1 VKTMPK
7 DLRTWLKDLED
18 RIPGEPL
25 RVSKAVIPSSFEVAS
40 ILHQLEEKGNLKAV
54 LFEKVIS
61 IKGEPTDFR
70 LLSHAFTTREKLA
83 VSLGVN
89 DASRVGLFEKFLD
102 LSREK
107 RKVQIIPPAQA
118 PVREIIIREESL
130 DLADLPIMRHNF
142 HDGGPYLTPV
152 IVARVPGGERH
163 NTSWNRMMYI
173 DAHHL
178 AIYMS
183 PRHLWMYFQEAE
195 AAGRSLPVVVVL
207 GHHVAFMLSASALTP
222 LDEDEYEVAG
232 GILGEP
238 LRVVASEVYGQEL
251 LVPADA
257 EAVVEG
263 EILSQRRS
271 IEGPFGEFT
280 GYIGPQRLSWL
291 FRARAIT
298 RRRHPIV
305 HCAFAAHLDHLY
317 AHFPIEASIF
327 QRVKQ
332 AVAGVKDMTWLDSGG
347 PFHLVISMKKR
358 TEGEPMRA
366 AMAALSASNFIK
378 HVIVVDEDVD
388 PGNAREVMWA
398 IATCC
403 QADSSITVLN
413 NIQGQVLDPSLRE
426 DIKGAG
432 MVFDATRPADR
443 PYPPRAG
450 LPPEILK
457 KFNLNDYLD
466 IS

>member
-1 VKTMPK
+1 MPK
-7 DLRTWLKDLED
+7 DLRTWLKDLAD

-25 RVSKAVIPSSFEVAS
+25 RVSKAVTPSSFEVAS
-40 ILHQLEEKGNLKAV
+40 ILQQLEEKGDLRAV
-54 LFEKVIS
+54 LFEKVTS
-61 IKGEPTDFR
+61 IKGKPTDFR
-70 LLSHAFTTREKLA
+70 LLSHTFTTPQKMA
-83 VSLGVN
+83 VSLGAN
-89 DASRVGLFEKFLD
+89 DTTRVGLFEKILD
-102 LSREK
+102 LSRQQK
-107 RKVQIIPPAQA
+107 KVQMISPAEA
-118 PVREIIIREESL
+118 PVKEIVIPEESL

-152 IVARVPGGERH
+152 VVARPSGAERH

-173 DAHHL
+173 DSHHL

-195 AAGRSLPVVVVL
+195 AAGRSLPVAVVL
-207 GHHVAFMLSASALTP
+207 GHHVAFMLSASALAP
-222 LDEDEYEVAG
+222 LDEDEYELAG
-232 GILGEP
+232 GFLGEP
-238 LRVVASEVYGQEL
+238 LRVVPSEVYGKEL

-257 EAVVEG
+257 EVVIEG
-263 EILSQRRS
+263 EILPQRRS

-298 RRRHPIV
+298 HRSHPIV

-317 AHFPIEASIF
+317 AHLPIEASIF
-327 QRVKQ
+327 QRVRQ

-388 PGNAREVMWA
+388 PANAREVMWA
-398 IATCC
+398 VATCC
-403 QADSSITVLN
+403 QADSSITLLN
-413 NIQGQVLDPSLRE
+413 NIQGHVLDPSLRQ
-426 DIKGAG
+426 DIKGSG
-432 MVFDATRPADR
+432 LVIDATRPADR
-443 PYPPRAG
+443 PFPPRSG
-450 LPPEILK
+450 LPPEILQ
-457 KFNLNDYLD
+457 KFRLQDYLD
-466 IS
+466 IKG